1 MGATFTPI
9 PRGQE
14 PQAPA
19 RPGAY
24 SDFFTLMHCWRSG
37 FAVVQRRG
45 ENFLDGSPKH
55 LQPAG
60 LAEPPSQGQGE
71 RPVGDL
77 DPAACWA
84 GVEAF
89 FLLPAMQTTSTLLRS
104 INTRQRKSNQSV
116 RQLGL
121 FSLPGPI
128 ACFWPLNVLLRQ
140 NH

>member
-1 MGATFTPI
+1 
-9 PRGQE
+9 
-14 PQAPA
+14 
-19 RPGAY
+19 
-24 SDFFTLMHCWRSG
+24 MHCWRSG